1 MSGTNYSVA
10 IYSGNIPSTTF
21 IENLIDGMSESGL
34 RILLFG
40 KKLKQ
45 VSYKENVQVIATPQ
59 SELPLIFF
67 VIKEAGK
74 LYFKN
79 RNKLSK
85 LFASVKARNKS
96 FRYLLKDLGAILPVL
111 NASPD
116 IFHIQWAK
124 TLQVY
129 PELMQLLDSKIAV
142 SLRGAHINYSPLND
156 PDLAAAYRSQFP
168 KVDAFHAVSNAI
180 SSEAQKYGADR
191 NKISVIHS
199 SVRESLLTADLH
211 PVNTGSKLEIISVGR
226 FHWKKGYHYGLDTM
240 KMLKSGNTDF
250 HYTIVA
256 QGDVPEEITF
266 LINEYDLSNEVTIIP
281 GLQYDEL
288 IDKLKNSHVLLL
300 PSVEEGIANVVLEAM
315 AVGVPVITT
324 DCGGMNEV
332 VTDDLNGFIVK
343 VRNPE
348 AAAQKILTMLGKS
361 ENELSMMISNAREKI
376 RSEFSRKG
384 QIEQFLSFY
393 NKLAAE

>member
-1 MSGTNYSVA
+1 MSRMNYTVA

-21 IENLIDGMSESGL
+21 IENLIEGMSEKGL

-40 KKLKQ
+40 KKLKD
-45 VSYKENVQVIATPQ
+45 VSYKENVEIIATPQ
-59 SELPLIFF
+59 SELPLILF

-85 LFASVKARNKS
+85 LLTSVKARNKS
-96 FRYLLKDLGAILPVL
+96 FRYFVKDLGAILPIL
-111 NASPD
+111 NAAPD

-156 PDLAAAYRSQFP
+156 PELAEAYRSHFP

-180 SSEAQKYGADR
+180 SSEAQKYGAVS
-191 NKISVIHS
+191 NKIYVIHS
-199 SVRESLLTADLH
+199 SVRDSLLTGDVH
-211 PVNTGSKLEIISVGR
+211 QKIKGTKLEILSVGR

-240 KMLKSGNTDF
+240 KMLKESKIDF

-266 LINEYDLSNEVTIIP
+266 LMNEYDLSNEVTIIP
-281 GLQYDEL
+281 GLQYGTL
-288 IDKLKNSHVLLL
+288 IDKLKSSHVLLL

-332 VTDDLNGFIVK
+332 VTDEINGFIVK

-348 AAAQKILTMLGKS
+348 AVAQKISALLGKT
-361 ENELSMMISNAREKI
+361 ENELSLMTSHAREKI
-376 RSEFSRKG
+376 RNEFSRQG
-384 QIEQFLSFY
+384 QIEQFHSFY
-393 NKLAAE
+393 NKLATE

>member
-1 MSGTNYSVA
+1 M
-10 IYSGNIPSTTF
+10 
-21 IENLIDGMSESGL
+21 
-34 RILLFG
+34 
-40 KKLKQ
+40 
-45 VSYKENVQVIATPQ
+45 
-59 SELPLIFF
+59 
-67 VIKEAGK
+67 
-74 LYFKN
+74 
-79 RNKLSK
+79 
-85 LFASVKARNKS
+85 
-96 FRYLLKDLGAILPVL
+96 
-111 NASPD
+111 
-116 IFHIQWAK
+116 
-124 TLQVY
+124 
-129 PELMQLLDSKIAV
+129 
-142 SLRGAHINYSPLND
+142 
-156 PDLAAAYRSQFP
+156 
-168 KVDAFHAVSNAI
+168 
-180 SSEAQKYGADR
+180 
-191 NKISVIHS
+191 
-199 SVRESLLTADLH
+199 
-211 PVNTGSKLEIISVGR
+211 
-226 FHWKKGYHYGLDTM
+226 
-240 KMLKSGNTDF
+240 
-250 HYTIVA
+250 
-256 QGDVPEEITF
+256 
-266 LINEYDLSNEVTIIP
+266 TIIP

>member
-1 MSGTNYSVA
+1 MSGTNYTVA

-21 IENLIDGMSESGL
+21 IENLIEGMSESGL

-45 VSYKENVQVIATPQ
+45 VSYKGNVQVIATPQ
-59 SELPLIFF
+59 SELLLIFF
-67 VIKEAGK
+67 VIKEAVK
-74 LYFKN
+74 LHSKN

-85 LFASVKARNKS
+85 LFASVKTRNKS
-96 FRYLLKDLGAILPVL
+96 FRYFVKDLGAILPIL
-111 NASPD
+111 NAAPD

-129 PELMQLLDSKIAV
+129 PELMQLLDCKIAV

-156 PDLAAAYRSQFP
+156 PELAEAYRTYFP
-168 KVDAFHAVSNAI
+168 EVDAFHAVSDAI
-180 SSEAQKYGADR
+180 SSEAQKYGADS

-199 SVRESLLTADLH
+199 SVRESLLTGDVH
-211 PVNTGSKLEIISVGR
+211 PCNTRTKLEIISVGR

-240 KMLKSGNTDF
+240 KMLKESKTGF
-250 HYTIVA
+250 HYSIVA
-256 QGDVPEEITF
+256 QGDIPEEITF
-266 LINEYDLSNEVTIIP
+266 LINEYELSNEVTIIP
-281 GLQYDEL
+281 GLQYEAL
-288 IDKLKNSHVLLL
+288 IDKLKSSHVLLL

-332 VTDDLNGFIVK
+332 VADEHNGFIVR

-348 AAAQKILTMLGKS
+348 AVAQKISALLDKS

-376 RSEFSRKG
+376 RKEFSRKG
-384 QIEQFLSFY
+384 QIEQFISFY